1 MAGGSSWNPIVAP
14 EDATNGQLASSIA
27 AYLYLLFQASNYI
40 SDGSEHL
47 LLVPEIA
54 PLIGSIVLPVL
65 GAVPDGMMVLFSGL
79 GENAQ
84 EEVSVG
90 VGALAGSTIMLLT
103 LPWAISVL
111 SGRVNLDG
119 DGVPRYKRPADAPED
134 WEKLSPPGNMSLLH
148 TGVGFGGEIQ
158 DAARYMVFTMLGYF
172 VIQGPAFLVDSRKAG
187 DTASQLRGAQ
197 AYESDAERYWALA
210 GLVVCVVGFLAY
222 LHKMWRE
229 SKKEESAVA
238 DRIVEVQVD
247 AMQQGT
253 VSLRGALAKYK
264 DSRWLEISDEE
275 ELSRALIDRDT
286 MEEVRGMCKMLAPFY
301 KDYDANGDNTI
312 DFEEFRMILN
322 DVNENIPKEM
332 QRTIF
337 DNADTDGN
345 GSISFHEFVAC
356 LMSFLSQEDT
366 SSHHQFEEKRKRRA
380 SAADPWKLYAS
391 SSEQDESSP
400 PGDGED
406 DEPEE
411 EEMPEDLADLE
422 PQEQQRRIKLRAAW
436 KMALGSAIVLIFSDP
451 AVDVMAETGRR
462 LNISPFYVSFVMA
475 PIASN
480 ATELVAAY
488 NYACKRTTKSMT
500 TSLGTLLGA
509 GVMNNTFCLGIFLGL
524 VYFKSLAWE
533 FSAETLSILVVEAVV
548 ALLVWGRRTMN
559 LLSGLL
565 VLAMYPLSLYIV
577 YALTQA
583 GLD

>member
-1 MAGGSSWNPIVAP
+1 
-14 EDATNGQLASSIA
+14 
-27 AYLYLLFQASNYI
+27 
-40 SDGSEHL
+40 
-47 LLVPEIA
+47 
-54 PLIGSIVLPVL
+54 
-65 GAVPDGMMVLFSGL
+65 VPDGMMVLFSGL

-103 LPWAISVL
+103 LPWAVSVL
-111 SGRVNLDG
+111 AGRVNLDDQG
-119 DGVPRYKRPADAPED
+119 APRYKRPADAGED
-134 WEKLSPPGNMSLLH
+134 WEKLSPPGNLSLLR
-148 TGVGFGGEIQ
+148 TGVGFGSEIQ

-172 VIQGPAFLVDSRKAG
+172 VIQGPAFFVDGRKAG
-187 DTASQLRGAQ
+187 DSASQLRRAQ
-197 AYESDAERYWALA
+197 AHESSTESLWALA
-210 GLVVCVVGFLAY
+210 GLVICIVGFLAY
-222 LHKMWRE
+222 LHRMWRE
-229 SKKEESAVA
+229 SKSQSSAVSDKIA
-238 DRIVEVQVD
+238 EVQVD
-247 AMQQGT
+247 AMHRGK

-264 DSRWLEISDEE
+264 DSHWLELNDEE
-275 ELSRALIDRDT
+275 DLKRALLDKET
-286 MEEVRGMCKMLAPFY
+286 MEEVRGMCKVLAPFY
-301 KDYDANGDNTI
+301 TDYDTNGDNLI

-322 DVNENIPKEM
+322 DVHENVPKET
-332 QRTIF
+332 QRVIF
-337 DNADTDGN
+337 DNADTDGS
-345 GSISFHEFVAC
+345 GTISFEEFVAC
-356 LMSFLSQEDT
+356 LMSFVSEGSTERPEL
-366 SSHHQFEEKRKRRA
+366 EERRRRRV
-380 SAADPWKLYAS
+380 SVADPLRLYAS
-391 SSEQDESSP
+391 SSLSDKDESSP

-422 PQEQQRRIKLRAAW
+422 PREQQRRIKLRAAW

-462 LNISPFYVSFVMA
+462 LQISPFYVSFVMA

-548 ALLVWGRRTMN
+548 ALLVWGRRSMN
-559 LLSGLL
+559 LLSGLV
-565 VLAMYPLSLYIV
+565 VLALYPLSLYV
-577 YALTQA
+577 VWALTQV

>member
-1 MAGGSSWNPIVAP
+1 MIFPNMEGAP
-14 EDATNGQLASSIA
+14 LDQLAFMTVVYGYI
-27 AYLYLLFQASNYI
+27 LMQGASLI
-40 SDGSEHL
+40 GSGSELL
-47 LLVPEIA
+47 LLVPRLA
-54 PLIGSIVLPVL
+54 PLVGSVVLPVL
-65 GAVPDGMMVLFSGL
+65 GAVPDGMMVLVSGI
-79 GENAQ
+79 GPDAQ
-84 EEVSVG
+84 NEVAVG

-119 DGVPRYKRPADAPED
+119 RDFVPRYKRPANADDD
-134 WEKLSPPGNMSLLH
+134 WEKLSPPGNMSLLG
-148 TGVGFGGEIQ
+148 TGVGFGSEIQ

-172 VIQGPAFLVDSRKAG
+172 VIQGPALFVDSRKAG
-187 DTASQLRGAQ
+187 DTSSQVQNAQ
-197 AYESDAERYWALA
+197 AYESSTERYWALA
-210 GLVVCVVGFLAY
+210 GLVICVVGFLAY

-229 SKKEESAVA
+229 SKNAVSAVA
-238 DRIVEVQVD
+238 DKIAEVQVD
-247 AMQQGT
+247 AMHQGT
-253 VSLRGALAKYK
+253 VSLRGALAKYR
-264 DSRWLEISDEE
+264 DSRWLGISDEE
-275 ELSRALIDRDT
+275 GLNRALLDKET
-286 MEEVRGMCKMLAPFY
+286 MEEVRGMCKMLFPFY
-301 KDYDANGDNTI
+301 KDYDTNGDQKI

-322 DVNENIPKEM
+322 DVHESAPKET
-332 QRTIF
+332 QRIIF
-337 DNADTDGN
+337 DNADTDRN
-345 GSISFHEFVAC
+345 GSISFEEFVAC
-356 LMSFLSQEDT
+356 LMNFVCEGRTPEHAD
-366 SSHHQFEEKRKRRA
+366 FEEKRKRRA
-380 SAADPWKLYAS
+380 SVADPLKLYAS
-391 SSEQDESSP
+391 NFFSEPDESSA

-422 PQEQQRRIKLRAAW
+422 PHEQQRRIKIRAAW

-462 LNISPFYVSFVMA
+462 LEISPFYVSFVMA

-533 FSAETLSILVVEAVV
+533 FSAETFSILVVEAVV

-559 LLSGLL
+559 LLSGVL
-565 VLAMYPLSLYIV
+565 VLAMYPLSLAIV
-577 YALTQA
+577 YGLEQA

>member
-14 EDATNGQLASSIA
+14 EEATDGQLASSIV

-79 GENAQ
+79 GDNAQ

-111 SGRVNLDG
+111 AGRVNLDKK
-119 DGVPRYKRPADAPED
+119 GVPRYKRPPDADEN
-134 WEKLSPPGNMSLLH
+134 WEKLSPPGNMGLLS
-148 TGVGFGGEIQ
+148 TGVGFGSEIQ

-172 VIQGPAFLVDSRKAG
+172 VIQGPAFFVDSRKAG
-187 DTASQLRGAQ
+187 DTASQLRGAR
-197 AYESDAERYWALA
+197 AYESSTESLWALA
-210 GLVVCVVGFLAY
+210 GLVICIIGFLAY
-222 LHKMWRE
+222 LCKMWRE
-229 SKKEESAVA
+229 SKKQNSSLSDKIA
-238 DRIVEVQVD
+238 EVQVD
-247 AMQQGT
+247 AMQKGN
-253 VSLRGALAKYK
+253 VSLRGALAKFK
-264 DSRWLEISDEE
+264 DSRWLEIKDEDDLNQ
-275 ELSRALIDRDT
+275 ELINKETLD
-286 MEEVRGMCKMLAPFY
+286 EVRGMCRMLAPFY
-301 KDYDANGDNTI
+301 TDYDTNGDNKI

-322 DVNENIPKEM
+322 DVHEHASKET

-337 DNADTDGN
+337 DQADTDN
-345 GSISFHEFVAC
+345 SGSISFEEFVAC
-356 LMSFLSQEDT
+356 LMNFLVDGPAERPEL
-366 SSHHQFEEKRKRRA
+366 EEKRKRRA
-380 SAADPWKLYAS
+380 TVTGLSPNLL
-391 SSEQDESSP
+391 SEQDQSSQ

-422 PQEQQRRIKLRAAW
+422 PDEQQRRIKRRAAW
-436 KMALGSAIVLIFSDP
+436 KMAIGSAIVLIFSDP
-451 AVDVMAETGRR
+451 AVGVMAETGRR
-462 LNISPFYVSFVMA
+462 LQISPFYVSFVMA

-480 ATELVAAY
+480 ATELLAAY
-488 NYACKRTTKSMT
+488 KYACKRTTRSMT

-524 VYFKSLAWE
+524 VYFRSLAWE
-533 FSAETLSILVVEAVV
+533 FSAETISILVVEAVV
-548 ALLVWGRRTMN
+548 ALLVWGRRSMN
-559 LLSGLL
+559 LLSGLV

-577 YALTQA
+577 WALKKVVEYSQN
-583 GLD
+583 